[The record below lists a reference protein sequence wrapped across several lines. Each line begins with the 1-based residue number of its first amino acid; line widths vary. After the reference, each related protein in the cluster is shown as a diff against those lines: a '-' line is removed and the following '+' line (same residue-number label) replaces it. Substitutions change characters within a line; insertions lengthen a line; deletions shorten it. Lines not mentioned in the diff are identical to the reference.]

1 MIEID
6 GWQYHWPGGR
16 IRRRSLKLLPARGRR
31 LAPSWPL
38 AATAIEDEPD
48 EFVSLVTAALQSRR

>member
-6 GWQYHWPGGR
+6 GWQYH
-16 IRRRSLKLLPARGRR
+16 KARGAFVADRWRYSR
-31 LAPSWPL
+31 LAAADWLVLPL